1 MGWIFFK
8 IHATKPLNNKVF
20 NKRLTMDTTNTAVL
34 DFEKNIAEVEEKI
47 KRLQQLEVGDNINID
62 GEISRLKQKLDRL
75 FKQLY
80 AKLTPWQKTL
90 VARHPNR
97 PHCLDYIQNLIS
109 DFEPLCG
116 DRKFADD
123 MAMIGGIGKFN
134 NQSVVVIGQEKGN
147 DLESRV
153 KHNFGMAKPEGY
165 RKAQRL
171 MDLADKFNLP
181 VIAFVDTSGAF
192 PGVEA
197 EERGQAEAIA
207 SSIERCL
214 NLKVPLI
221 SVVIGEGGSGGAIAI
236 ATANRILMLEHS
248 IYSVISP
255 EGCASILWRSAERV
269 KEATEALC
277 LTAQDLRKLGV
288 IDEIITEPIGGA
300 HRHHTEAIRRVGEV
314 ISKHLDELKMQSGD
328 ELKKRRTD
336 KFLKMGRHLAKP
348 E

>member
-1 MGWIFFK
+1 MEQNEI
-8 IHATKPLNNKVF
+8 IA
-20 NKRLTMDTTNTAVL
+20 L

-47 KRLQQLEVGDNINID
+47 KRLKQLETGEEINIET
-62 GEISRLKQKLDRL
+62 EIERLQQKLQRL
-75 FKQLY
+75 FKHLY
-80 AKLTPWQKTL
+80 SKLTPWQKTS

-97 PHCLDYIQNLIS
+97 PHCLDYINGIIE

-116 DRKFADD
+116 DRNFADD
-123 MAMIGGIGKFN
+123 LAMVGGIGKFN

-147 DLESRV
+147 DLETRV
-153 KHNFGMAKPEGY
+153 KYNFGMAKPEGY

-171 MDLADKFNLP
+171 MDLADKFMLP

-197 EERGQAEAIA
+197 EERGQAQAIA

-214 NLKVPLI
+214 QLEVPFI

-255 EGCASILWRSAERV
+255 EGCASILWRSAEKV

-277 LTAQDLRKLGV
+277 LTAQDLRRLGV
-288 IDEIITEPIGGA
+288 IDEIIAEPAGGA
-300 HRHHTEAIRRVGEV
+300 HRYKQDMISRVKDV
-314 ISKHLDELKMQSGD
+314 IARHLKELSQQTGAELKR
-328 ELKKRRTD
+328 KRTE
-336 KFLKMGRHLAKP
+336 KFLKMGRHLARV